1 MSSYASY
8 CQRQAAD
15 RAQRARLASSPDIK
29 AYHRRLGLQ
38 WVKLAEKAR
47 VARGRNRKVSTTLR
61 DAPAATAAQEPAKS
75 VAAERL
81 PKIRRACRN
90 IALAATVLLIFL
102 WW

>member
-15 RAQRARLASSPDIK
+15 CARRAKLASSSDIK

-38 WVKLAEKAR
+38 WVKLGEKAR
-47 VARGRNRKVSTTLR
+47 VAGGRTREVSITLR
-61 DAPAATAAQEPAKS
+61 DAPAGTAAQQPAKS
-75 VAAERL
+75 VAAEH
-81 PKIRRACRN
+81 PIRRACHN
-90 IALAATVLLIFL
+90 IALASTVLMICL